1 MQAVC
6 DRIAVFL
13 PGPSIANNATGCMN
27 EGEVQ
32 PNCISTTVA
41 DTTVPQWSVYP
52 VPTAGTLNLSHP
64 LNAPAQVLDHSGR
77 TVLHT
82 TLRHGQL
89 DVRAL
94 VPGVYHLQVI
104 DAGTVHR
111 LSFIRE

>member
-1 MQAVC
+1 
-6 DRIAVFL
+6 
-13 PGPSIANNATGCMN
+13 
-27 EGEVQ
+27 
-32 PNCISTTVA
+32 
-41 DTTVPQWSVYP
+41 
-52 VPTAGTLNLSHP
+52 
-64 LNAPAQVLDHSGR
+64 VLDRSGR
-77 TVLHT
+77 TVLYA